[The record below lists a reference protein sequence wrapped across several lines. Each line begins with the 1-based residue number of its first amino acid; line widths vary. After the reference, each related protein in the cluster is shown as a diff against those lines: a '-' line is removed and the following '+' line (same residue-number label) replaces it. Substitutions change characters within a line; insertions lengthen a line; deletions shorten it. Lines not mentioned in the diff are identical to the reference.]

1 MDNKVK
7 KFQKA
12 FLIFTIA
19 QFFMVLGLFGN
30 VTSIKAL
37 SNWLFLF
44 GFCKLI
50 GGILMIVASSMLYQ
64 YNKNYFYFFVTTII
78 DMFIFIIC
86 MIGEESTED
95 VTVAFSRGE
104 ESTEDV
110 TVAFSRGLSITA
122 DILLGI
128 VYIYFFLG
136 TRDYFK
142 EEELIES
149 NSKKSKIGFIIII
162 VLMIV
167 INLLSFIKTFDVV
180 KTNLIATAIFKY
192 GAFITKL
199 VMYVFIFVVLV
210 LMMINLQKKRKEI
223 TNNEKEQ

>member
-19 QFFMVLGLFGN
+19 QFLMVLGLFGN

-50 GGILMIVASSMLYQ
+50 GGILMIIASSMLYQ
-64 YNKNYFYFFVTTII
+64 YNKNFFYFFVTTII

-86 MIGEESTED
+86 MI
-95 VTVAFSRGE
+95 GE

-180 KTNLIATAIFKY
+180 KTNLIATAVFKY

-223 TNNEKEQ
+223 ATNEKEQ

>member
-19 QFFMVLGLFGN
+19 QFFMILGLFGN

-86 MIGEESTED
+86 M
-95 VTVAFSRGE
+95 VGE

-180 KTNLIATAIFKY
+180 KTNLIATAVFKY

-223 TNNEKEQ
+223 AANEKEQ

>member
-19 QFFMVLGLFGN
+19 QFFMIIALFGDA
-30 VTSIKAL
+30 TSIKAL

-50 GGILMIVASSMLYQ
+50 GGILMIIASSMLYQ

-86 MIGEESTED
+86 M
-95 VTVAFSRGE
+95 VGE

-136 TRDYFK
+136 ARDYFK

-180 KTNLIATAIFKY
+180 KTNLIATAVFKY

-199 VMYVFIFVVLV
+199 VMYVFIFVVLI

-223 TNNEKEQ
+223 AANEKE

>member
-19 QFFMVLGLFGN
+19 QFFMILGLFGN

-95 VTVAFSRGE
+95 VTVAFSRG
-104 ESTEDV
+104 
-110 TVAFSRGLSITA
+110 LSITA

-167 INLLSFIKTFDVV
+167 INLLSFIKTFDAI
-180 KTNLIATAIFKY
+180 KTNLVAQAVFKY

-199 VMYVFIFVVLV
+199 VMYVFIFVVLI

-223 TNNEKEQ
+223 ATNEKEQ

>member
-19 QFFMVLGLFGN
+19 QFLMVLGLFGN

-50 GGILMIVASSMLYQ
+50 GGILMIIASSMLYQ

-86 MIGEESTED
+86 MI
-95 VTVAFSRGE
+95 GE

-180 KTNLIATAIFKY
+180 KTNLIATAVFKY

-223 TNNEKEQ
+223 ATNEKEQ

>member
-50 GGILMIVASSMLYQ
+50 GGILMIIASSMLYQ

-86 MIGEESTED
+86 M
-95 VTVAFSRGE
+95 VGE

-110 TVAFSRGLSITA
+110 TVAFSRGLSITT

-167 INLLSFIKTFDVV
+167 INLLSFIKTFDAI
-180 KTNLIATAIFKY
+180 KTNLVAQAVFKY

-223 TNNEKEQ
+223 ATNEKEQ

>member
-1 MDNKVK
+1 MDNKGK

-50 GGILMIVASSMLYQ
+50 GGILMIIASSMLYQ

-86 MIGEESTED
+86 MI
-95 VTVAFSRGE
+95 GE

-223 TNNEKEQ
+223 ATNEKEQ

>member
-95 VTVAFSRGE
+95 VTVAFSRG
-104 ESTEDV
+104 
-110 TVAFSRGLSITA
+110 LSITA

-167 INLLSFIKTFDVV
+167 INLLSFIKTFDAV
-180 KTNLIATAIFKY
+180 KTNLIATAVFKY

-223 TNNEKEQ
+223 ATNEKEQ

>member
-19 QFFMVLGLFGN
+19 QFFMVLALFGN

-86 MIGEESTED
+86 M
-95 VTVAFSRGE
+95 VGE

-167 INLLSFIKTFDVV
+167 INLLSFIKTFDAI
-180 KTNLIATAIFKY
+180 KTNLIATAVFKY

-223 TNNEKEQ
+223 ATNEKEQ

>member
-95 VTVAFSRGE
+95 VTVAFSRG
-104 ESTEDV
+104 
-110 TVAFSRGLSITA
+110 LSITA

-167 INLLSFIKTFDVV
+167 INLLSFIKTFDAI
-180 KTNLIATAIFKY
+180 KTNLVAQAVFKY

-199 VMYVFIFVVLV
+199 VMYVFIFVVLI

-223 TNNEKEQ
+223 ATNEKEQ

>member
-19 QFFMVLGLFGN
+19 QFFMILGLFGN

-86 MIGEESTED
+86 MVGEESM
-95 VTVAFSRGE
+95 
-104 ESTEDV
+104 EDV

-180 KTNLIATAIFKY
+180 KTNLIATAVFKY

-223 TNNEKEQ
+223 ATNEKEQ

>member
-19 QFFMVLGLFGN
+19 QFFMILGLFGN
-30 VTSIKAL
+30 VTSIKTL

-86 MIGEESTED
+86 M
-95 VTVAFSRGE
+95 VGE

-167 INLLSFIKTFDVV
+167 INLLSFIKTFDAV
-180 KTNLIATAIFKY
+180 KTNLIATAVFKY

-223 TNNEKEQ
+223 ATNEKEQ

>member
-86 MIGEESTED
+86 M
-95 VTVAFSRGE
+95 VGE

-180 KTNLIATAIFKY
+180 KTNLIATAVFKY

-223 TNNEKEQ
+223 ATNEKEQ

>member
-86 MIGEESTED
+86 M
-95 VTVAFSRGE
+95 VGE

-162 VLMIV
+162 VLMIA

-180 KTNLIATAIFKY
+180 KTNLIATAVFKY

-223 TNNEKEQ
+223 ATNEKEQ

>member
-1 MDNKVK
+1 
-7 KFQKA
+7 
-12 FLIFTIA
+12 
-19 QFFMVLGLFGN
+19 
-30 VTSIKAL
+30 
-37 SNWLFLF
+37 
-44 GFCKLI
+44 
-50 GGILMIVASSMLYQ
+50 MIIASSMLYQ

-86 MIGEESTED
+86 M
-95 VTVAFSRGE
+95 VGE

-167 INLLSFIKTFDVV
+167 INLLSFIKTFDAI
-180 KTNLIATAIFKY
+180 KTNLVAQAVFKY

-199 VMYVFIFVVLV
+199 VMYVFIFVVLI

-223 TNNEKEQ
+223 GTNEKEQ

>member
-86 MIGEESTED
+86 M
-95 VTVAFSRGE
+95 VGE

-223 TNNEKEQ
+223 ANNEKEQ

>member
-19 QFFMVLGLFGN
+19 QFFMILGLFGN

-86 MIGEESTED
+86 M
-95 VTVAFSRGE
+95 VGE

-180 KTNLIATAIFKY
+180 KTNLIATAVFKY

-223 TNNEKEQ
+223 ATNEKEQ

>member
-19 QFFMVLGLFGN
+19 QFFMVLGLFGYA
-30 VTSIKAL
+30 TSIKAL

-50 GGILMIVASSMLYQ
+50 GGILMIIASSMLYQ

-86 MIGEESTED
+86 M
-95 VTVAFSRGE
+95 VGE

-167 INLLSFIKTFDVV
+167 INLLSFIKTFDAI
-180 KTNLIATAIFKY
+180 KTNLVAQAVFKY

-199 VMYVFIFVVLV
+199 VMYVFIFVVLI
-210 LMMINLQKKRKEI
+210 LMMINLQKKRQEI
-223 TNNEKEQ
+223 ATNEKEQ

>member
-19 QFFMVLGLFGN
+19 QFFMILALFDYA
-30 VTSIKAL
+30 TSIKVL

-50 GGILMIVASSMLYQ
+50 GGILMIIASSTLYQ

-95 VTVAFSRGE
+95 STVALC
-104 ESTEDV
+104 
-110 TVAFSRGLSITA
+110 RGLSITA

-162 VLMIV
+162 VLMVI

-180 KTNLIATAIFKY
+180 KTNLIAQAVFKY
-192 GAFITKL
+192 GAVITKL
-199 VMYVFIFVVLV
+199 VMYVFIFVVLI

-223 TNNEKEQ
+223 ATNEKEQ